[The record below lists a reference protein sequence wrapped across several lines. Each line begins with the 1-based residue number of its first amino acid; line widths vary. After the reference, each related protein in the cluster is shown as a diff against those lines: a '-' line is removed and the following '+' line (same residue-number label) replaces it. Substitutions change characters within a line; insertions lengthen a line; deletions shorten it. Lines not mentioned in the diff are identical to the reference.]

1 MELLSKIA
9 VIEPPSAYFAFT
21 SGFKPKVTCIMRTI
35 SDIYQHLR
43 KLHHYVGKAFITAFI
58 DGIIPSNIEKELPL
72 LPVRI
77 RCMGIVIFTDNAKT
91 EYQNS
96 RNLTESLTKLHL
108 EQSTAYNI
116 NKEII

>member
-1 MELLSKIA
+1 
-9 VIEPPSAYFAFT
+9 
-21 SGFKPKVTCIMRTI
+21 MRAI
-35 SDIYQHLR
+35 PDICQHSR

-96 RNLTESLTKLHL
+96 RNLT
-108 EQSTAYNI
+108 
-116 NKEII
+116 